1 MSIFQRIAS
10 IFVIAGTWLFA
21 CIHQILVWLVSV
33 AQVVTQVRAQVTAVV
48 LQDKSVVLT
57 SHCAQKILA
66 SGASLDIY
74 SWILSSESR
83 SIRSGE

>member
-10 IFVIAGTWLFA
+10 IFVLDGTILFA

-33 AQVVTQVRAQVTAVV
+33 AQVVTQVRLQVTAVV

-57 SHCAQKILA
+57 SHCVQKILA
-66 SGASLDIY
+66 RGASLETY
-74 SWILSSESR
+74 SLIVSKTHLRVHNGW
-83 SIRSGE
+83 